1 MSTLSSN
8 SRTYLKS
15 FIVGSSLPVF
25 VTFFYAVQSYE
36 KKKII
41 NYSYD
46 IYTILA
52 PLYFGLMTTFAVFL
66 TKQMKI
72 TLRKSLFLI
81 SILSSSLVIS
91 FITIN
96 NLYKF
101 KSKRRWYTQ
110 YLKLT
115 MTHLVTYNIIIY
127 FILKNIC

>member
-1 MSTLSSN
+1 MLAVSN
-8 SRTYLKS
+8 NLKTYLKP

-25 VTFFYAVQSYE
+25 VTFFFAVQGYK

-52 PLYFGLMTTFAVFL
+52 PLYFGLMTAFAVFL

-72 TLRKSLFLI
+72 TLQKALFFI
-81 SILSSSLVIS
+81 SILSSLIVIS
-91 FITIN
+91 FITMN

-101 KSKRRWYTQ
+101 KSKTKWYVQ

-115 MTHLVTYNIIIY
+115 VTHLITYNVIIY